1 MSWIF
6 IIVSF
11 ITREKDIEMGQGVFV
26 DPSEVPGPSPVPFG
40 RRAAD
45 RCAHCEKKKPG
56 CWPVGVAARCG
67 EPAGERDG
75 AWLGNLLFASHSS
88 YAD

>member
-1 MSWIF
+1 
-6 IIVSF
+6 
-11 ITREKDIEMGQGVFV
+11 MGQGVSV
-26 DPSEVPGPSPVPFG
+26 DPSEVPGPSPVPYG

-45 RCAHCEKKKPG
+45 RCAHCKKKARLQS
-56 CWPVGVAARCG
+56 WPVGVAARCG
-67 EPAGERDG
+67 EPAGGRDG